1 VFSSKVH
8 QIPDASRQAKG
19 MPIINLPGVQVESGE
34 VPMATITL
42 RDFTAGTYLV
52 LATRRG
58 IVKKTPLEQF
68 EKVRSSGII
77 AITLAEN
84 DELAWVDTATG
95 SDDIIIATA
104 KGKIA
109 RFHETEVRPM
119 GRPAG
124 GVIGIRLARQ
134 GDSVISMS
142 VVQPDADLLVLT
154 ETGYGKRVP
163 LTEFRVKHRGGQG
176 VQLIALEGRK
186 TGDVA
191 AVQQVTEADEEL
203 FLISSGGQVIRTET
217 NTINRYSSGARGVIV
232 MRLAEGDQVV
242 AISAFEAGLA
252 EQGTID
258 DNDPGDGPTA

>member
-1 VFSSKVH
+1 
-8 QIPDASRQAKG
+8 
-19 MPIINLPGVQVESGE
+19 
-34 VPMATITL
+34 
-42 RDFTAGTYLV
+42 
-52 LATRRG
+52 
-58 IVKKTPLEQF
+58 
-68 EKVRSSGII
+68 
-77 AITLAEN
+77 
-84 DELAWVDTATG
+84 
-95 SDDIIIATA
+95 
-104 KGKIA
+104 
-109 RFHETEVRPM
+109 M

-242 AISAFEAGLA
+242 GDRGIPGGAGGA
-252 EQGTID
+252 
-258 DNDPGDGPTA
+258 GDHRRQ